1 MKVTLNQVAKL
12 SKRQK
17 AQNIEND
24 LYKTA
29 KNLHEDY
36 DASPSIQQGRLLCNM
51 YRVVAQVMRD
61 QSRYLTQ

>member
-36 DASPSIQQGRLLCNM
+36 DASPSIQQGRLLCKCIE
-51 YRVVAQVMRD
+51 
-61 QSRYLTQ
+61 